1 MDSAT
6 LHNLLK
12 PFSIESFN
20 NQNLIF
26 FFDLSNFKNNL
37 KAVLSLDELEQQ
49 NRYRVESAKQQFY
62 VTRTYLR
69 YIMAHFLDVQ
79 PATICFKKS
88 AKGKLYISNSPLTF
102 NVSHSHTMAAIAVS
116 LLPMIGIDLEYYK
129 PSYDYHRIVKRF
141 FTHAEQKWLLSQPLK
156 LQNHAFFNIWTGKEA
171 VAKAT
176 GLGLSYTLSSLS
188 IIPNKTTF
196 SVSLTAP
203 NVTEQ
208 PSQFFL
214 DYISLTSSYSC
225 CVAMNQILKNSLPVP
240 LS

>member
-6 LHNLLK
+6 LHNLLS
-12 PFSIESFN
+12 PFSIESLK

-26 FFDLSNFKNNL
+26 FFSLPDFKNNL
-37 KAVLSLDELEQQ
+37 ECVLSSDELEKQ

-79 PATICFKKS
+79 PKTICLKKT

-116 LLPMIGIDLEYYK
+116 ILPMIGIDLEYYK
-129 PSYDYHRIVKRF
+129 PAYDYYGIVKRF
-141 FTHAEQKWLLSQPLK
+141 FTHTEQKWLLSQPLK

-176 GLGLSYTLSSLS
+176 GLGLSYNLSSLS

-196 SVSLTAP
+196 SVSVTTP

-225 CVAMNQILKNSLPVP
+225 CIAMNHILKKSLVVP
-240 LS
+240 LA